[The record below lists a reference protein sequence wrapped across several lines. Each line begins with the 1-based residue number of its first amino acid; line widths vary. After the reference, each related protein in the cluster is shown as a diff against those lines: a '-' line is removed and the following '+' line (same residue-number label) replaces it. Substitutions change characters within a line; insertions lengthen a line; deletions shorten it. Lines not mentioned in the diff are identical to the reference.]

1 MVLVCPPNRSGGIL
15 LCRHEGDDLHSS
27 TERSVMSS
35 DSTDVIKVE
44 LAARVGWLVNL
55 TRQSSP
61 LVDFRRLSHIGG
73 APLTTSHEAS
83 QEISHDTTGLF
94 NVPTKLMHEA
104 ALLLIHTFREMQG
117 IFEFLSYGI

>member
-1 MVLVCPPNRSGGIL
+1 
-15 LCRHEGDDLHSS
+15 
-27 TERSVMSS
+27 MSS

-94 NVPTKLMHEA
+94 NVPRKLMHEA
-104 ALLLIHTFREMQG
+104 ALLLIPV
-117 IFEFLSYGI
+117 SYTHVTLPTICSV